1 MFFLS
6 LLLTTQAGFQEV
18 YRYVEGREWKELPGY
33 LDVKE
38 LVIYA
43 DYKMK
48 IYSFKIS
55 FHESIPDHLGVCIEM
70 IIDRDSDG
78 NVDYTVH
85 GAYLSRNRYGIYLYE
100 GIFRKQIAKLQG
112 LRQLNFITLILPFK
126 YYNHSISTLQIGTC
140 LYFNYKVLTLPNIKL
155 DTIKFSPSW
164 TIVFSGGKIP
174 FSFKWAEIRKALI
187 SRVNDTLKIKL
198 ILGDAPPTLP
208 PLNKSKYIS
217 VQWTL
222 GIDAD
227 GNLSTGYQW
236 RSIRGA
242 DYLIYFKLTTD
253 RGGKPVFRAD
263 IREVTKVQGSTTY
276 LTNVYNMVGTIN
288 GSELIVKIPISI
300 INTKPSTTLIPNDYV
315 WFYFSEGLPQV
326 RPLEE

>member
-1 MFFLS
+1 LRVNIIILVIMFFLS

-227 GNLSTGYQW
+227 GNPNTGREY
-236 RSIRGA
+236 
-242 DYLIYFKLTTD
+242 KLTLSLLIPKYGMPYFQASLGTI
-253 RGGKPVFRAD
+253 GKYYKHIGYLNGTID
-263 IREVTKVQGSTTY
+263 GST
-276 LTNVYNMVGTIN
+276 L
-288 GSELIVKIPISI
+288 SI
-300 INTKPSTTLIPNDYV
+300 EI
-315 WFYFSEGLPQV
+315 
-326 RPLEE
+326 PLELMKLTPNASFKFSNLIHFSIWEIQIIKF